1 MSDSELRAEKILLNI
16 YKGLKSIENLLDFL
30 EEDCQPFLTIA
41 DGLDLEHTDTYLE
54 LTNPIDQDL
63 SSIRLAIK
71 NVKHYL
77 HCYRKEEANSK
88 ETLPLKQSSGI
99 DQPHHQLELSWLQNR
114 NLTQENLAQVRQ
126 LLKQSSD
133 SQLLYTTETLQVISS
148 ALAESR
154 RLGHNFLGSE
164 QLLFGILSEKTN
176 QAALYLQS
184 VSLTEAKLQQKIE
197 ARIGRGS
204 GYVAQEIPH
213 TPNVR
218 RIFSL
223 AKSYT
228 LAQSP
233 IAPEHLMLGILD
245 LEESIGFQI
254 LQELL
259 VDTLALR
266 SILVEIVQQLN
277 SRSTEVI
284 DTSYQIEQP
293 ELFAET
299 IQITALPQ
307 ENGRWACAL
316 KDNSS
321 KRRLLIYAD
330 TQPQAIS
337 RALRQLATLIELESP
352 S

>member
-16 YKGLKSIENLLDFL
+16 YKGLKSIEYLLDCF

-88 ETLPLKQSSGI
+88 ETLPLKQSSVI
-99 DQPHHQLELSWLQNR
+99 DQPHPQLELSWLQNR

-133 SQLLYTTETLQVISS
+133 FQLLYPTETLQVISS
-148 ALAESR
+148 ALSESR

-164 QLLFGILSEKTN
+164 QLLFGILGEKTN

-197 ARIGRGS
+197 TRIGRGS

-223 AKSYT
+223 AKSYA
-228 LAQSP
+228 LERSP

-245 LEESIGFQI
+245 LEESIAFQI

-266 SILVEIVQQLN
+266 SILVETVQQLN

-316 KDNSS
+316 KGNSS
-321 KRRLLIYAD
+321 KHRLLIYAD
-330 TQPQAIS
+330 TKNQVIS
-337 RALRQLATLIELESP
+337 RALRQLATRIELET
-352 S
+352 